1 VSVRVVTGASSGIG
15 AAIARAL
22 AEPGT
27 TLVLHGRNEA
37 ALATVADE
45 VRAAGAEAQ
54 LRTADLAREEA
65 VRALVATLP
74 ERIDLLVHSA
84 GVARLGRVEE
94 LSADDLDAQWTVN
107 VRAPALL
114 TRAALPRLRAAGGLV
129 VFVNSGAGQ
138 RAKAGW
144 GGYAASKF
152 ALRAL
157 ADALREEESGN
168 GVRVT
173 SVYPGRVATPMQR
186 SVREQEGGAYRPDD
200 YLRPEEVAQ
209 VVADVARLPA
219 HATVPDVSVRPG

>member
-1 VSVRVVTGASSGIG
+1 MSVRVVTGASSGIG

-22 AEPGT
+22 AQPGA

-37 ALATVADE
+37 ALATVADD
-45 VRAAGAEAQ
+45 VRAAGAEA
-54 LRTADLAREEA
+54 LVRTADLAHEDA
-65 VRALVATLP
+65 VRTLVAELP

-84 GVARLGRVEE
+84 GVARLGRIDA
-94 LSADDLDAQWTVN
+94 LSADDLDVQWTVN

-114 TRAALPRLRAAGGLV
+114 TREALPRLRAARGLV

-144 GGYAASKF
+144 GGYAVSKF
-152 ALRAL
+152 GLRAL
-157 ADALREEESGN
+157 ADALREEEADS

-209 VVADVARLPA
+209 VVADVVRLPA
-219 HATVPDVSVRPG
+219 GATVPDVSVRPG

>member
-1 VSVRVVTGASSGIG
+1 MSVRVVTGASSGIG

-22 AEPGT
+22 AEPGA
-27 TLVLHGRNEA
+27 TLILHGRNEA
-37 ALATVADE
+37 ALATVADG
-45 VRAAGAEAQ
+45 VRAMGAEARV
-54 LRTADLAREEA
+54 RTADLAHEEA
-65 VRALVATLP
+65 VRAFVTELP
-74 ERIDLLVHSA
+74 ERVDLLVHSA
-84 GVARLGRVEE
+84 GIARLGRIED
-94 LSADDLDAQWTVN
+94 LGADDLDAQWTVN
-107 VRAPALL
+107 VRAPALM
-114 TRAALPRLRAAGGLV
+114 TREALPRLRAARGLV

-157 ADALREEESGN
+157 ADALREEEAGS

-186 SVREQEGGAYRPDD
+186 AVREQEGGAYRPDD

-219 HATVPDVSVRPG
+219 GATVPDVSVRPG

>member
-1 VSVRVVTGASSGIG
+1 VVTGASSGIG

-22 AEPGT
+22 AEPGA

-37 ALATVADE
+37 ALATVADG
-45 VRAAGAEAQ
+45 VRAAGAEAEV
-54 LRTADLAREEA
+54 RTADLADEA
-65 VRALVATLP
+65 SIRALVAELP

-84 GVARLGRVEE
+84 GVARLGRFEA
-94 LSADDLDAQWTVN
+94 LSADDLDVQWVVN
-107 VRAPALL
+107 VRAPVLL
-114 TRAALPRLRAAGGLV
+114 TREALPRLRAARGLV

-152 ALRAL
+152 ALRAV
-157 ADALREEESGN
+157 ADALREEEAES

-186 SVREQEGGAYRPDD
+186 SVREQEGGAYRPED

-219 HATVPDVSVRPG
+219 GATVPDVSVRPG